1 LPLNLG
7 STSATFPAY
16 VSEAAFPPCRHAAMP
31 GPPRTIAC
39 GSAAFPC
46 ACALAVLF
54 HRHGRSVSVV
64 EAGEWY
70 LMEDSW
76 GSSTLRTK
84 MRMASRRRGA
94 EALATAVKALLTTA
108 GNPSELSGTRI
119 PSPRAIAPDVTA
131 RGGIGSVDG
140 RPPVGA
146 SGGEGHEDIYRN
158 WADAPT
164 LSLRDLELPEH
175 ERFRIYRKLP
185 LHAAH
190 DEL

>member
-1 LPLNLG
+1 
-7 STSATFPAY
+7 
-16 VSEAAFPPCRHAAMP
+16 M
-31 GPPRTIAC
+31 
-39 GSAAFPC
+39 
-46 ACALAVLF
+46 
-54 HRHGRSVSVV
+54 

-119 PSPRAIAPDVTA
+119 PSPRAIAPDVAA
-131 RGGIGSVDG
+131 RGAIGSVDG

-146 SGGEGHEDIYRN
+146 SGGGVREQRGR
-158 WADAPT
+158 
-164 LSLRDLELPEH
+164 
-175 ERFRIYRKLP
+175 
-185 LHAAH
+185 HAEEITGDHRRSREITGAH
-190 DEL
+190 GSSRVVT